1 MVAIIIILLFVMFL
15 FALIKV
21 GMSKSSACHK
31 CGKKFK
37 MLGNK
42 VKCPFCHT
50 KHVKQ
55 PDGSYITD

>member
-1 MVAIIIILLFVMFL
+1 MLAIIIILLFVMFL

-21 GMSKSSACHK
+21 GMSKSSQCHK

-55 PDGSYITD
+55 PDGTYITE